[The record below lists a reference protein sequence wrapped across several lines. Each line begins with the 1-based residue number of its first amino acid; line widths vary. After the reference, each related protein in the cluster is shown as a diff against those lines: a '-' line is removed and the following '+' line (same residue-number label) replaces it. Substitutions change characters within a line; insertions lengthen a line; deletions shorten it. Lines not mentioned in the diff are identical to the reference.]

1 MCAERPK
8 DWDRYL
14 PALLFAVR
22 EVPQE
27 SLGFS
32 LFDLIYGWN
41 VRCPMAILR
50 ELRTYKV
57 EDE

>member
-1 MCAERPK
+1 MGRLNKCYEECALK

-14 PALLFAVR
+14 PALLFAVS

-32 LFDLIYGWN
+32 PFELLYGLS
-41 VRCPMAILR
+41 VCGPMAILR
-50 ELRTYKV
+50 E
-57 EDE
+57 